1 MVSDERTDSL
11 KILITIIYIIVIGQ
25 VGFFFGLSL
34 PRDCFDETKFPYK
47 SFDREKSGLYAFL
60 KVKRWKSKVPDMSN
74 ITKRIMPKKLNENI
88 TSEYMD
94 KLVKESCV
102 AEMIHYVLCVFAI
115 GIYNI
120 WKGGLG
126 ILLAV
131 LYIVGNFPYVI
142 IQRYNRPNYIAL
154 RDKLKLREERR
165 ANG

>member
-1 MVSDERTDSL
+1 M

-34 PRDCFDETKFPYK
+34 PRDCFDETRFPYN
-47 SFDREKSGLYAFL
+47 SFEWENNKSGFYGFL
-60 KVKRWKSKVPDMSN
+60 KVKRWKSRVPDMSD
-74 ITKRIMPKKLNENI
+74 ITKRIMPKKIKENI

-102 AEMIHYVLCVFAI
+102 AEMIHYVLCIFAI

-120 WKGGLG
+120 WKGSLG
-126 ILLAV
+126 ILFAI
-131 LYIVGNFPYVI
+131 LYIVLGNIPYII

-154 RDKLKLREERR
+154 RDRLKIREERR